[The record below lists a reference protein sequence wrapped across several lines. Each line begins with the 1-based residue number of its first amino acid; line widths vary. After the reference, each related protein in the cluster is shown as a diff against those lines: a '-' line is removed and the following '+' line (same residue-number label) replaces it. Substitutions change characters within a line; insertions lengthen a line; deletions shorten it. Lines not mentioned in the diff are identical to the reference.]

1 MSFIDIHVPGKIHV
15 GPDTLSRKDTTVS
28 LVNIAGHQEG
38 AWDEAELE
46 SHIEHQV
53 AATVPTPITW
63 QQIREEVFKDKVM
76 KLLADQISDGFPQDR
91 KLLRLEL
98 RE

>member
-46 SHIEHQV
+46 SHIERGGGHSPNTNHL
-53 AATVPTPITW
+53 A
-63 QQIREEVFKDKVM
+63 
-76 KLLADQISDGFPQDR
+76 ADQRGGLQRQSDEIAGRSDQ
-91 KLLRLEL
+91 
-98 RE
+98 